1 MVGKLIKSL
10 PVMLALVSLMP
21 GKAIAQAVEKKQS
34 DGPEMTFG
42 ETTHNFGL
50 FDKEHG
56 VQTCYF
62 VYENTGKKNLQILS
76 VMGSCGC
83 TVPTYTKTEIL
94 PGAKDSIKVT
104 YDGTDKRPGV
114 FRKYVVVKTN
124 GTPETAYLYIT
135 GEMVEKLVP
144 GRPTDIEEIK
154 QLGTTK

>member
-1 MVGKLIKSL
+1 M
-10 PVMLALVSLMP
+10 
-21 GKAIAQAVEKKQS
+21 AQTTENKQA
-34 DGPEMTFG
+34 DGPEMTFN

-62 VYENTGKKNLQILS
+62 VYQNTGKQNLQILS

-83 TVPTYTKTEIL
+83 TVPTYSKIEML
-94 PGAKDSIKVT
+94 PGQKDSIKVT

-135 GEMVEKLVP
+135 GEMVEQLVP
-144 GRPTDIEEIK
+144 GRPTDMEEIK
-154 QLGTTK
+154 NLGATTK